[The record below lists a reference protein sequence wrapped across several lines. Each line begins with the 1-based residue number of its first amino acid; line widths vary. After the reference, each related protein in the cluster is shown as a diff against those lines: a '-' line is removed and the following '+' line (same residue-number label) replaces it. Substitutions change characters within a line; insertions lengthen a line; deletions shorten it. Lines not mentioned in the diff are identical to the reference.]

1 MKVVIPAAGLGRRFL
16 PVTKSMPK
24 EMLPVVDRPVIHYV
38 VEEAVAAGAT
48 NIVIITGRG
57 KRAVED
63 YFDHNPD
70 LGSIGEARELEELEA
85 ITRRVSIYYIRQRMP
100 KGLANAIYCAKHFV
114 GNEPF
119 GVLLGDT
126 INVCSPPLLAQ
137 LKSRFDALGSQSSV
151 LSVETVP
158 DAKVKDYG
166 IVKGREV
173 SPGVFEVEQMVEK
186 PRLEEAPSRL
196 GITGAYFL
204 TPRIFRAIEQ
214 TAPDATGETQLT
226 TALNTLSREEKV
238 YAVTF
243 QGRRYDI
250 GDRAIWLRTNIEFA
264 MKDPALRPAVL
275 DACREYGR

>member
-137 LKSRFDALGSQSSV
+137 LKSRFDALGGQSSV

-264 MKDPALRPAVL
+264 MKDPTLRPAVL
-275 DACREYGR
+275 DACHEYSR

>member
-204 TPRIFRAIEQ
+204 TPKIFRAIEQ
-214 TAPDATGETQLT
+214 TVPDATGETQLT

>member
-137 LKSRFDALGSQSSV
+137 LKSRFDALGGQSSV

-204 TPRIFRAIEQ
+204 TPGVFRAIEQ

-264 MKDPALRPAVL
+264 MKDPTLRPAVL
-275 DACREYGR
+275 DACHEYSR

>member
-48 NIVIITGRG
+48 NVVIITGRG

-137 LKSRFDALGSQSSV
+137 LKSRFDALGGQSSV

-204 TPRIFRAIEQ
+204 TPGVFRAIEQ

>member
-38 VEEAVAAGAT
+38 VEEAVSAGAT

-70 LGSIGEARELEELEA
+70 LGNIGEARELEELEA

-100 KGLANAIYCAKHFV
+100 KGLANAIYCASHFV

-137 LKSRFDALGSQSSV
+137 LKSRFDALGGQSSV
-151 LSVETVP
+151 LSVEPVP
-158 DAKVKDYG
+158 DTKVKDYG
-166 IVKGREV
+166 IVRGREV

-196 GITGAYFL
+196 GTTGAYFL
-204 TPRIFRAIEQ
+204 TPGIFRAIEQ

-264 MKDPALRPAVL
+264 MKNPALRSAVL